1 MGEAMCT
8 PVQRE
13 AVVGRWAASDPEAPP
28 ETGRCYRQILQ
39 EGFASI
45 DGRLQEYG
53 PREPERFHL
62 EEAHRRL
69 GQREEFLGREAA
81 QDIGLL
87 AREPGVSVW
96 TLYLLYLSKDAQLGR
111 EKK

>member
-13 AVVGRWAASDPEAPP
+13 AAVGRWAASDPQAPP

-45 DGRLQEYG
+45 DGRLQEHG

-62 EEAHRRL
+62 EEANRRL
-69 GQREEFLGREAA
+69 AVHGAEARRRSEWKSCA
-81 QDIGLL
+81 STM
-87 AREPGVSVW
+87 AANSGVAW
-96 TLYLLYLSKDAQLGR
+96 WKRRG
-111 EKK
+111 